1 MPKVDIRIEGINK
14 LREILLKRYE
24 ALKKVLDQEL
34 LQVCEEA
41 VTHAKENKGYR
52 DHTAN
57 LKNSM
62 SFALFF
68 DGQLVT
74 MRLGKIPHPEVAAN
88 GQDEVRENLMGYCQ
102 KDGVVTPKGYS
113 LIIAPGMNYGKYV
126 EAKGYSV
133 VYMTK
138 DFLTNEAQRAL
149 TEALQIVKELR

>member
-1 MPKVDIRIEGINK
+1 MPRIDIKVEGVEK
-14 LREILLKRYE
+14 LKELLVRRYE
-24 ALKKVLDQEL
+24 ALKRILDQEL

-41 VTHAKENKGYR
+41 VTHAKENKGYK
-52 DHTAN
+52 DHTSN

-62 SFALFF
+62 SFALYY
-68 DGQLVT
+68 DGQLIT
-74 MRLGKIPHPEVAAN
+74 MVEGQIPHPEEATN

-102 KDGVVTPKGYS
+102 KEGVVAPKGYS

-133 VYMTK
+133 VYMTR
-138 DFLTNEAQRAL
+138 DFLSDEATRAV